1 VRASRLGPVGRV
13 GLVGLVGAFLPYPA
27 YLTHSTYLTHLTY
40 PTYLT
45 HPAHA
50 NQQPSAFQLEETTI
64 AQIEAALGA
73 GLTCRALVDRYV
85 ARIEAYDKQGPSL
98 NAIVLVNPD
107 ATRIADDL
115 DRRFRQSGPVG
126 PMHCVPVIVKDNYE
140 TIDMPTTA
148 GSLSLKGMMTG
159 KDAFVVKRLRDAG
172 AAMIAKSNMAEFAF
186 SPVETVNSILP
197 GYTRNPY
204 DTRRVTA
211 GSSGG
216 SAAAAASNFAAI
228 ALASDTGDSIRGPAA
243 HQALVGLRSTMG
255 LVSRGGVVPLSLS
268 ADIAGAVTRTVE
280 DTAAVL
286 QVIAGEDP
294 ADAATAASRGHV
306 DANYAAALRRDGLKG
321 ARLGVLHQ
329 AYDTPSLDAGMNAV
343 FRGAVGELR
352 NLGAEVIDPAAVEDF
367 DTMRRGQGGGCNQFK
382 HDLNAYLAGLGDKAP
397 MHSLEEI
404 VKSRRFHPSIQQR
417 LESGQAA
424 DDVPGQSPGCRSRDE
439 FREKLRAAVLKLLND
454 QQLDALIYP
463 TWSNPPRLIGDL
475 NTPGGDNNQV
485 FAPSTGFP
493 AITVPMGFTN
503 GDTLPA
509 GLQFFGRPWSE
520 ATLLR
525 LAYAYEQATHHRRP
539 PAATP
544 PLR

>member
-1 VRASRLGPVGRV
+1 MRLL
-13 GLVGLVGAFLPYPA
+13 LVAVSVALVVTILEAQP
-27 YLTHSTYLTHLTY
+27 
-40 PTYLT
+40 PT
-45 HPAHA
+45 P
-50 NQQPSAFQLEETTI
+50 FQVEETTI
-64 AQIEAALGA
+64 AQIQTAFRDGS
-73 GLTCRALVDRYV
+73 LTCRSLVEQYLK
-85 ARIEAYDKQGPSL
+85 RIDAHDKRGAAL
-98 NAIVLVNPD
+98 NAIVMTNDQALK
-107 ATRIADDL
+107 TADDL

-126 PMHCVPVIVKDNYE
+126 AMHCVPVLVKDNYE
-140 TIDMPTTA
+140 TFDMPTTA
-148 GSLSLKGMMTG
+148 GSLSLQGMMTG

-172 AAMIAKSNMAEFAF
+172 AVMLAKSNMAEFAF

-204 DTRRVTA
+204 DTSRVTA

-216 SAAAAASNFAAI
+216 SAAGAAANFAAI

-255 LVSRGGVVPLSLS
+255 LVSRDGVVPLNLA
-268 ADIAGAVTRTVE
+268 ADIAGAVTRTVA

-294 ADAATAASRGHV
+294 NDPATAASRGRV

-329 AYDTPSLDAGMNAV
+329 AYDTPTLDKEVEGV
-343 FRGAVGELR
+343 FRGALGELR
-352 NLGAEVIDPAAVEDF
+352 NLGADVIDPVAVAELDAL
-367 DTMRRGQGGGCNQFK
+367 RRTQGGGCNQFK
-382 HDLNAYLAGLGDKAP
+382 FDLNRFLGALGDKAP

-404 VKSRRFHPSIQQR
+404 IKSRRFHPSIQAR
-417 LESGQAA
+417 LESSQSSE
-424 DDVPGQSPGCRSRDE
+424 DVPGETPGCKARDA
-439 FREKLRAAVLKLLND
+439 FREKLRAAVIALMND
-454 QQLDALIYP
+454 QRLDALIYP

-475 NTPGGDNNQV
+475 NTPGGDNNQ
-485 FAPSTGFP
+485 FFSPSTGFP
-493 AITVPMGFTN
+493 AITVPMGFTR

-520 ATLLR
+520 STLIR

-539 PAATP
+539 PL
-544 PLR
+544 LR